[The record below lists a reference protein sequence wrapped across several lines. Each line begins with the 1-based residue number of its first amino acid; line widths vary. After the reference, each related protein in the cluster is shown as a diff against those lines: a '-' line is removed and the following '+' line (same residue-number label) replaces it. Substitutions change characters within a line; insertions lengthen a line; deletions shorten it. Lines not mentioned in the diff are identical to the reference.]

1 MSTTAEIRRM
11 NTTRARTRQWRLVR
25 VILAAVAILAM
36 LALFDAARPDTT
48 QNLVRLT
55 DMAFDVPAPTSGP
68 VGLQYPQAPPNLS
81 GGRGFAIDDDGQAQQ
96 QELQD
101 MLQMQQSEQQAEQ
114 ENEQA
119 QQQAQLDEQMANQ

>member
-1 MSTTAEIRRM
+1 MSATAEIRRI
-11 NTTRARTRQWRLVR
+11 NTTRARTRQLRLAR
-25 VILAAVAILAM
+25 LILAAVATLAM
-36 LALFDAARPDTT
+36 LAIFDAARPDTT
-48 QNLVRLT
+48 QSLVRLT

-81 GGRGFAIDDDGQAQQ
+81 GGQGFAVDDDDQAQQ

-101 MLQMQQSEQQAEQ
+101 LQQMQQSEQQAEEQ
-114 ENEQA
+114 NEQA